1 MKAKRRRHDSAFKAR
16 VALEAMK
23 EDKTIHQIAKEN
35 DVHPT
40 QVTEWK
46 KMLAENIAG
55 VFEGSKR
62 AGKEDFEIEG
72 VGPTYSHILQPFC
85 LNLEFCPYFAI
96 CSQKLTK
103 NAGLPQRGFLKNWNQ
118 KMLAAIAESL
128 KLHI

>member
-1 MKAKRRRHDSAFKAR
+1 MKAKRRRHDGAFKAR

-55 VFEGSKR
+55 VFEGSTR
-62 AGKEDFEIEG
+62 VGKEDYEKERERLHSKIGQLTVEVDF
-72 VGPTYSHILQPFC
+72 
-85 LNLEFCPYFAI
+85 LEKK
-96 CSQKLTK
+96 SKQL
-103 NAGLPQRGFLKNWNQ
+103 GL
-118 KMLAAIAESL
+118 
-128 KLHI
+128 

>member
-1 MKAKRRRHDSAFKAR
+1 
-16 VALEAMK
+16 MK

-62 AGKEDFEIEG
+62 VGKEDFETERERLHSKIGQLTVE
-72 VGPTYSHILQPFC
+72 VDF
-85 LNLEFCPYFAI
+85 LEKK
-96 CSQKLTK
+96 SKQL
-103 NAGLPQRGFLKNWNQ
+103 GL
-118 KMLAAIAESL
+118 
-128 KLHI
+128 

>member
-1 MKAKRRRHDSAFKAR
+1 MKAKRRRHDGAFKAR

-55 VFEGSKR
+55 VFEGGKR
-62 AGKEDFEIEG
+62 AGKEDFETERERLHSKIGQLTVE
-72 VGPTYSHILQPFC
+72 VDF
-85 LNLEFCPYFAI
+85 LEKK
-96 CSQKLTK
+96 SKQL
-103 NAGLPQRGFLKNWNQ
+103 GL
-118 KMLAAIAESL
+118 
-128 KLHI
+128 